1 MAAFISDLH
10 DYCPCFRRIKKRRRD
25 PGVGVAPLLCVS
37 LMVLGVANFVYN
49 GLEGCG
55 IVECEVGED
64 FAVDFDAGLVDE
76 AHELGVA
83 EAFDACGGVDTLDPQ
98 CAEVAF
104 LLLTVAVSVGQ
115 TFFPGVFGDGPDV
128 AAAAKVAA
136 CKFQDFFTASTRCY
150 VVY

>member
-1 MAAFISDLH
+1 M
-10 DYCPCFRRIKKRRRD
+10 RQRRD
-25 PGVGVAPLLCVS
+25 SLSGVAPLRCVCAY
-37 LMVLGVANFVYN
+37 VLGVANFVYN

-55 IVECEVGED
+55 VVECEVGED

-104 LLLTVAVSVGQ
+104 LLFAVAISVGQ
-115 TFFPGVFGDGPDV
+115 TFFPSVFGDGPDV